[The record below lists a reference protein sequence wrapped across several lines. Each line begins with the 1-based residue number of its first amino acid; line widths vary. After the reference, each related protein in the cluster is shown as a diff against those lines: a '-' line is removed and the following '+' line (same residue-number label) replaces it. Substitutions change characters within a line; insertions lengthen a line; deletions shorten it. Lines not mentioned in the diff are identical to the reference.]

1 MASDF
6 SVKVDIDMIPSLEGL
21 SRADVPLLDIVQRT
35 VQDIK
40 KGISRGV
47 TFHGRYYKK
56 LSEKTIRDK
65 KRTGSIYPTRALYRT
80 GELFK
85 GILSRKLRA
94 NAYEV
99 YISGMGRPRRSIV
112 AGYHQIEGVNRH
124 TRAIREF
131 FGMSLKRQRWARA
144 RVKRWV
150 DNVINKAYLKKV
162 KETRR
167 Y

>member
-6 SVKVDIDMIPSLEGL
+6 SVKIDIDMIPSLEGL
-21 SRADVPLLDIVQRT
+21 RRANVPLLDIAQRT

-40 KGISRGV
+40 KGIRRGV

-56 LSEKTIRDK
+56 LTAKTIRDK
-65 KRTGSIYPTRALYRT
+65 KRIGSIYPTRALYRT

-85 GILSRKLRA
+85 GILFRKLRA

-124 TRAIREF
+124 TRVIREF
-131 FGMSLKRQRWARA
+131 FGMSFKRQRWAAA